1 MDSNIMSMII
11 THGMPLVKTF
21 VIQQITNDT
30 AKKTIELDNEKTTKQ
45 YNLYNKYKHLDN
57 QQTHVPVDNSQDDS
71 PQMTKEEIGRQMW
84 DESHQSV
91 EDLDDS
97 ADEQTVKK
105 TMKKI
110 EKSFKKHPCM
120 ECQIQAKKNLKELPI
135 TKSKTKDEA
144 KQTLCQFHNKVN
156 DDLGKPQ
163 FDCNSWSF

>member
-1 MDSNIMSMII
+1 MDSNVMSMII
-11 THGMPLVKTF
+11 THGMPLVKSF
-21 VIQQITNDT
+21 VIQQITDDS
-30 AKKTIELDNEKTTKQ
+30 AKKALILDSEKTTKQ
-45 YNLYNKYKHLDN
+45 FNLYDKYKDMDN
-57 QQTHVPVDNSQDDS
+57 HIPVKNDEL

-91 EDLDDS
+91 ENLDDS

-110 EKSFKKHPCM
+110 EKSFKKHPCE

-135 TKSKTKDEA
+135 TKSKTKEEA

-156 DDLGKPQ
+156 DDLGKPT
-163 FDCNSWSF
+163 FNCNTWSF

>member
-21 VIQQITNDT
+21 VIQQITNDK
-30 AKKTIELDNEKTTKQ
+30 AKKAIDLDNEKTTKQ
-45 YNLYNKYKHLDN
+45 YKLYNKYSHLDN
-57 QQTHVPVDNSQDDS
+57 QQNSAPVDNNDDS
-71 PQMTKEEIGRQMW
+71 PQMTKEEIGRHMW
-84 DESHQSV
+84 NESH
-91 EDLDDS
+91 EAIENLDDN
-97 ADEQTVKK
+97 ADEKTVKK
-105 TMKKI
+105 TMKNI

-135 TKSKTKDEA
+135 TKETTKEDA
-144 KQTLCQFHNKVN
+144 KLKLCEFHNRIN